1 MNYLSIELRKTKRR
15 GIWLV
20 PTALILFIMMWLG
33 HSYTGHNGKLFA
45 QFGWKDILYNT
56 PLLNAILVPTAIAVL
71 ASRVIDMEHKGNMWK
86 QLETMQSRRALFFA
100 KVQYGFCAVFLF
112 SLAEVLGFLVLGTMF
127 QFAGTP
133 DWWALGLFFV
143 QTLVISFNLYL
154 LQMIISIVFSNQAVA
169 LCIGLCGSMA
179 GLFLMF
185 LPQCP
190 VLRCIIPWGHYGATM
205 FVGMDWN
212 EETKKVVGF
221 YYMRQG
227 NGAVFFIAVWF
238 LVLIVGGWLLFQNM
252 DTDGYHFQG
261 ILGRRSKNAALLS
274 QKPVHI
280 PALPTELMKVKR
292 TPIWLAFLVLPLISA
307 VIGTANFLNNIEIL
321 TSGWYS
327 LWTQVSLFLCY
338 VFMPPLLGVY
348 ASYLWRL
355 EHSGTNWN
363 MILTHSSA
371 YRIVWNKLAVC
382 AVVSLFSM
390 LWLGGVFIV
399 CGRCAGITAPVPV
412 ELWDWLFFGFI
423 GSVSVCA
430 VQLFLSL
437 IIRSFAVPIGLGL
450 VGGVAGLVVTAKGF
464 EYALPYGLLSIGLRA
479 NNPNRAL
486 NYELFLT
493 SSVIFILLFYLLS
506 VAFIKH
512 NDVKTQG

>member
-20 PTALILFIMMWLG
+20 PTALFFFLMIWLG
-33 HSYTGHNGKLFA
+33 HSYTGSNGNSHI
-45 QFGWKDILYNT
+45 QYGWMDVLYYT
-56 PLLNAILVPTAIAVL
+56 PLLNAILIPTAIAVL
-71 ASRVIDMEHKGNMWK
+71 ASRIIDMEHKGNMWK
-86 QLETMQSRRALFFA
+86 QLETMQSRRALFLA
-100 KVQYGFCAVFLF
+100 KTLYGFCAVLLF
-112 SLAEVLGFLVLGTMF
+112 SLAEVFGFLVLGTLF
-127 QFAGTP
+127 GFAGTP
-133 DWWALGLFFV
+133 DWWSLGLFFV

-169 LCIGLCGSMA
+169 LCVGLCGSMA

-190 VLRCIIPWGHYGATM
+190 ILRCIIPWGHYGAAM

-212 EETKKVVGF
+212 AETRKLVGF
-221 YYMRQG
+221 YYMRQD
-227 NGAVFFIAVWF
+227 NGAVWFIAVWF
-238 LVLIVGGWLLFQNM
+238 IVLTVGGWLLFKNM

-261 ILGRRSKNAALLS
+261 IFGKRNAVLVS
-274 QKPVHI
+274 QKPVRI
-280 PALPTELMKVKR
+280 PLLPTELMKIKR
-292 TPIWLAFLVLPLISA
+292 TPIWIAFLVLPLISA
-307 VIGTANFLNNIEIL
+307 LIGTANFLNNLEIL

-338 VFMPPLLGVY
+338 IFMPPLLGVY
-348 ASYLWRL
+348 TSYLWRL
-355 EHSGTNWN
+355 EHNGSNWN

-382 AVVSLFSM
+382 AVVSLFTM
-390 LWLGGVFIV
+390 LWLGILFIV
-399 CGRCAGITAPVPV
+399 CGRCAGLTAPVPI
-412 ELWDWLFFGFI
+412 ELADWMLFGFI

-437 IIRSFAVPIGLGL
+437 IIRSFAIPIGLGL

-464 EYALPYGLLSIGLRA
+464 AYALPYGLLSIGLRA

-506 VAFIKH
+506 VVYIKH

>member
-20 PTALILFIMMWLG
+20 PAALILFLMIWLG
-33 HSYTGHNGKLFA
+33 HSYTGHNGSLFT
-45 QFGWKDILYNT
+45 QFGWMDTLYNM
-56 PLLNAILVPTAIAVL
+56 PLLNAILIPTAIAVL

-86 QLETMQSRRALFFA
+86 HLETIQSRRALFLA
-100 KVQYGFCAVFLF
+100 KTVYGFCAVLLI
-112 SLAEVLGFLVLGTMF
+112 SAAEVLGILVLGKLF
-127 QFAGTP
+127 KFAGTP
-133 DWWALGLFFV
+133 DLWALCLFFV
-143 QTLVISFNLYL
+143 QTLIITFNLYL

-169 LCIGLCGSMA
+169 LCVGLCGSMA

-190 VLRCIIPWGHYGATM
+190 ILRCIIPWGHYGAAM

-212 EETKKVVGF
+212 EQTKKIVGF
-221 YYMRQG
+221 YYMRQN
-227 NGAVFFIAVWF
+227 NGAAIYITVWF
-238 LVLIVGGWLLFQNM
+238 LVLIVGGWLLFKNM

-261 ILGRRSKNAALLS
+261 IFGKKNAVSLS
-274 QKPVHI
+274 HKPVRI
-280 PALPTELMKVKR
+280 PLMPTELMKVKR
-292 TPIWLAFLVLPLISA
+292 TPIWLAFLIHPLISA
-307 VIGTANFLNNIEIL
+307 LIGTANFLNNLEIL
-321 TSGWYS
+321 KSGWYS

-338 VFMPPLLGVY
+338 IFMPPLLGVY

-355 EHSGTNWN
+355 EHNGTNWN
-363 MILTHSSA
+363 MIMTHSSA
-371 YRIVWNKLAVC
+371 YRIVFNKLMVC
-382 AVVSLFSM
+382 AVVSLFTM
-390 LWLGGVFIV
+390 LWLGILFIV
-399 CGRCAGITAPVPV
+399 CGRCAGFTAPIPV
-412 ELWDWLFFGFI
+412 ELADWLFFGFI

-437 IIRSFAVPIGLGL
+437 IIRSFAIPIGLGL
-450 VGGVAGLVVTAKGF
+450 IGGVAGLVVTAKGF

-479 NNPNRAL
+479 NNPNRVL

-506 VAFIKH
+506 VAYIKH

>member
-1 MNYLSIELRKTKRR
+1 MNYLSIELQKTRRR

-20 PTALILFIMMWLG
+20 PTALLLFIVLWLG
-33 HSYTGHNGKLFA
+33 HSYTGHNGKLFT
-45 QFGWKDILYNT
+45 QFGWLDVLYNT
-56 PLLNAILVPTAIAVL
+56 PLLNAMLIPTAIAVL

-86 QLETMQSRRALFFA
+86 QLETMQSRRALFLA
-100 KVQYGFCAVFLF
+100 KTIYGFCAVFLF
-112 SLAEVLGFLVLGTMF
+112 SLAEVLGFLVLGKVF
-127 QFAGTP
+127 GFAGTP
-133 DWWALGLFFV
+133 DLWALGLFFA

-190 VLRCIIPWGHYGATM
+190 ILRCIIPWGHYGATM

-238 LVLIVGGWLLFQNM
+238 LVLVVGGWLLFKNM

-261 ILGRRSKNAALLS
+261 IFGKRGAVSAS
-274 QKPVHI
+274 HKPVRI
-280 PALPTELMKVKR
+280 PLLPTELIKVKR

-307 VIGTANFLNNIEIL
+307 VIGTANFLNNLEIL
-321 TSGWYS
+321 KSGWYS

-338 VFMPPLLGVY
+338 IFMPPLLGVY

-355 EHSGTNWN
+355 EHSGSNWN
-363 MILTHSSA
+363 MILTHSPA

-382 AVVSLFSM
+382 AGVSLLTM

-399 CGRCAGITAPVPV
+399 CGRCAGITAPIPT
-412 ELWDWLFFGFI
+412 ELADWLFFGFI

-479 NNPNRAL
+479 NNPDRAL

-493 SSVIFILLFYLLS
+493 SSVIFILVFYLLS
-506 VAFIKH
+506 VAYIRH